1 MADERPWFQLA
12 PEELT
17 ALPPDELGLRILV
30 GLVPDPEGSPASEK
44 RTSAV
49 ERINTGGNAPREAK
63 QAVVEAW
70 WWLISKGLIAPDA
83 QNQDDESWLPTRLG
97 VDVAA
102 RADGLARLR
111 AGERIDIDLHPRIA
125 DDIRSEFLRGR
136 FEAAAWSAMRE
147 VEISLREASNADPYA
162 YGQGLLNHAFG
173 KGGVLIDPAL
183 PDAEQQ
189 AIANLFRGAIGALK
203 NPHSHRQIHFDDATE
218 AAEIV
223 IFASFLLRVLDRL
236 RPTQRTQP

>member
-1 MADERPWFQLA
+1 MPDERPWSELTA
-12 PEELT
+12 DELT
-17 ALPPDELGLRILV
+17 ALPPDQLGLRILIE
-30 GLVPDPEGSPASEK
+30 LVPDPAGSPASEK
-44 RTSAV
+44 RTTAV
-49 ERINTGGNAPREAK
+49 ERINTGGKAPREAK
-63 QAVVEAW
+63 QAIVEAW

-83 QNQDDESWLPTRLG
+83 QNQDDELWLPTRLG

-111 AGERIDIDLHPRIA
+111 AGERIDIDLHARIA
-125 DDIRSEFLRGR
+125 DDVRAEFLRGK
-136 FEAAAWSAMRE
+136 FEAAAATAMRE
-147 VEISLREASNADPYA
+147 VEISLREASGADPHA
-162 YGQGLLNHAFG
+162 YGLDLVNQAFRPP
-173 KGGVLIDPAL
+173 GGPLVDTHL
-183 PDAEQQ
+183 PPAEQQ

-236 RPTQRTQP
+236 RPTQRT